1 MGRATSFFRLHAAVL
16 TAFLLSLTACVQQG
30 DRSDPDPD
38 AGSPGW
44 DGPGQSSFVDTPDGE
59 RIHVVVLGERAS
71 PDQPS
76 LLFVPGWTMA
86 AEIWEP
92 QLVHFA
98 GSHRVAAMD
107 PRSQGRSSKA
117 RDGHTAFAR
126 AGDIRTVVEALDL
139 EPVVLVG
146 WSMGVTEVVAYAE
159 RYGVDGVAGMVLVDG
174 VAGQDLEPGMAAMFM
189 EWTADFVHDRRAATE
204 TFVRGMY
211 RRDHSDAYLNG
222 VVEQALRTPTDAAA
236 ALIVATAR
244 NDFRATLPRIRR
256 PVLVT
261 ATTGSPWD
269 PIYEE
274 MAGALPDAQ
283 LEWFAG
289 AGHALFVD
297 EAERFNTLLDRFLE
311 DLPPSLPQGAN

>member
-1 MGRATSFFRLHAAVL
+1 MARATFPFCGPPAVL
-16 TAFLLSLTACVQQG
+16 AALVLAACVPPG
-30 DRSDPDPD
+30 DRSGPTGDPDLPPW
-38 AGSPGW
+38 S
-44 DGPGQSSFVDTPDGE
+44 GPGESGFVPTPDGE
-59 RIHVVVLGERAS
+59 RIHVVSLGERAA

-92 QLVHFA
+92 QLRHFA

-117 RDGHTAFAR
+117 RDGHTALAR
-126 AGDIRTVVEALDL
+126 AGDIRAVVEALEL

-159 RYGVDGVAGMVLVDG
+159 RYGVEGVAGMVLVDG
-174 VAGQDLEPGMAAMFM
+174 VAGQDRDPELESMFM
-189 EWTADFVHDRRAATE
+189 DWTAGFIHDRRRATDE
-204 TFVRGMY
+204 FVRGMY
-211 RRDHSDAYLNG
+211 RREHPEAYLND

-236 ALIVATAR
+236 ALIVATPR
-244 NDFRATLPRIRR
+244 NDFRATLPHIAR
-256 PVLVT
+256 PVLVA

-274 MAGALPDAQ
+274 MTRALPDAR
-283 LEWFAG
+283 LEWFPG

-297 EAERFNTLLDRFLE
+297 ESERFNTLLDRFLE